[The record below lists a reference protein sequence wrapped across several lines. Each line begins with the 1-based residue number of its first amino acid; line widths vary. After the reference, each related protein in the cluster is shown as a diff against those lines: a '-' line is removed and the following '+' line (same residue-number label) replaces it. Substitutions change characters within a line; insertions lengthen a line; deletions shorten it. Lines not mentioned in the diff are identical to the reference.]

1 MTSTALTVRSDASSA
16 VVSANSISNGIRGVE
31 NAEFPIV
38 CETCLGD
45 NPYLRMQV
53 DKLGGSCKICDRPFT
68 LFKWRPGR
76 EGYKKTEVCQACARL
91 KNLCQCCILDMQ
103 LGLPAQLRDAVL
115 QHADGILSAESQKNR
130 DYMVQQ
136 QLALLDNSGEML
148 GEAENEKLLQ
158 LARSAT
164 QNREQPRVKLVPGKP
179 ILPPPN
185 STISTATQHNNLKR
199 KANEMDNSTGVNLQM
214 ATPPPLPPGIT
225 DINALS
231 KMNMDRLPDHMRV
244 FLNQHFLKGDK
255 NKQEEQPSNP
265 SIVKEG
271 DGSSRKV
278 SENSK
283 DESQE
288 DVKKKSK
295 KVKLVPKPPAGP
307 PPPSAFQS
315 KAP

>member
-1 MTSTALTVRSDASSA
+1 
-16 VVSANSISNGIRGVE
+16 
-31 NAEFPIV
+31 
-38 CETCLGD
+38 
-45 NPYLRMQV
+45 
-53 DKLGGSCKICDRPFT
+53 
-68 LFKWRPGR
+68 
-76 EGYKKTEVCQACARL
+76 
-91 KNLCQCCILDMQ
+91 
-103 LGLPAQLRDAVL
+103 
-115 QHADGILSAESQKNR
+115 
-130 DYMVQQ
+130 
-136 QLALLDNSGEML
+136 
-148 GEAENEKLLQ
+148 
-158 LARSAT
+158 
-164 QNREQPRVKLVPGKP
+164 
-179 ILPPPN
+179 
-185 STISTATQHNNLKR
+185 
-199 KANEMDNSTGVNLQM
+199 MDNSTGVNLQM

-265 SIVKEG
+265 SVVTEG
-271 DGSSRKV
+271 DESNRKV